1 MSKSFTYKSNSKNDE
16 SQITNEN
23 YNSQN
28 SEIKSEYNIQSNSNK
43 YEDSSS
49 TKEDSKTSNNNFNS
63 QNNLG
68 SKENIENNN
77 NSKSSNFNENGN
89 NPNLNENS
97 FDINK
102 EEKTNDE
109 ENFMENNFE
118 NNMDNNMENNE
129 EPKNDTNDTM
139 NKEESEDSCIET
151 TTNLANYIFYE
162 CDANYFKKELHFSQR
177 ISEKFSQSYCLNKS
191 QYNSNINF
199 TLSQVNPLGE
209 SNYEL
214 LFKFNQACNN
224 EICDTNKETNF
235 QNMIES
241 IQTVKIFIKTYVP
254 DPNNLENPIQSQIN
268 TFTLS
273 PNHRGTTLYFKKYK
287 IITDSSIIPYIV
299 QPKEYAFIAFD
310 YYEDNAEED
319 LTDTFFLR
327 FVLSQNNSYL
337 FRTYDK
343 LDTILANFI
352 GVLNA
357 LEFVGRFLSMIFYS
371 FYNEIYIYNY
381 ILRDKIFI
389 NGVYNNNNNKKKKFN
404 IYNTNINNNCKRLI
418 IDVKEKNDYELKNLE
433 KNDKKILC
441 LNKLSNDLI
450 SNSVNDSN
458 TVELKNAKNLCKRNE
473 NSKLSFL
480 SNNINIKRI
489 NNINIT
495 DECNKNEY
503 KKNDNDFIKLSFIQN
518 LYTVLL
524 ISCNSYHSKYKVID
538 NIIKR
543 IKLVQNLYDTA
554 IYINNILDVMKI
566 KKILFNQEELMLFNS
581 MQLSFD
587 EVHKNINNI
596 QNNEEFINKKV
607 NSNSVFNKS
616 LTKIIRNK
624 SKNNII
630 NIEKNNYY
638 SNKKE

>member
-16 SQITNEN
+16 SQISNEN
-23 YNSQN
+23 FNSQN

-273 PNHRGTTLYFKKYK
+273 PNHRGTTLYFKKYNIK
-287 IITDSSIIPYIV
+287 TDSSIIPYIV

-310 YYEDNAEED
+310 YYEDNAEEE

-607 NSNSVFNKS
+607 NSNSLFNKS
-616 LTKIIRNK
+616 LTKILRNK